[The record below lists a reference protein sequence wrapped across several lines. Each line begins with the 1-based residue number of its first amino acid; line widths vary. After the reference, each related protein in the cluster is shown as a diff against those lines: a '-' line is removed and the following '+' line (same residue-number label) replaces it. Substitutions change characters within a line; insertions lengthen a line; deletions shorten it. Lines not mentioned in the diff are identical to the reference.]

1 VTLLRLLGGAAAV
14 AVVLVLWDLAERK
27 LAQSVLPF
35 RPLVLGAESILLT
48 MFAAL
53 WFASLGH
60 GGWALLF
67 AVLGVLIEGPI
78 RLRHR
83 AEAPTTTPW
92 IPLLAGTARMVAA
105 GGVLALLL

>member
-14 AVVLVLWDLAERK
+14 AVLLLLWELAERK
-27 LAQSVLPF
+27 LARSALPF
-35 RPLVLGAESILLT
+35 RPLVLGAEAILLA

-53 WFASLGH
+53 WFGSLGH

-67 AVLGVLIEGPI
+67 GVLGALVEGPI

-83 AEAPTTTPW
+83 VDAPAGGPW
-92 IPLLAGTARMVAA
+92 LPLLSGTARFVAA
-105 GGVLALLL
+105 GGVLSLLL